1 MNISPGRSKEQHT
14 LAEDAPPILPTC
26 WDRERKEL
34 KPSEAPRHTTLG
46 WD

>member
-26 WDRERKEL
+26 WDGERKEL